1 MQELEESLS
10 LPSRHDRQ
18 QTKNRRRFLR
28 QLCGGAAAAI
38 ASREAMN
45 TMSMPTQAATSAGA
59 LPLVQ
64 IGPHRITRLIA
75 GGNPIGGW
83 SHATLNLTRHM
94 LEHFTLER
102 TIEFLEKC
110 EREGIN
116 TWQYDHEAKAVS
128 ALRSIREKGSK
139 LQFICLHATKRGPL
153 KKAVEET
160 NPIALVHHGGVTD
173 SLFRAGKAQEVHD
186 FVKQAH
192 DLGVLAGVSSHNP
205 ENIRRVFEEGW
216 ENDLFMTCF
225 YYVTRTREEQQQLL
239 GKVTVGEPFFESDP
253 DDMTRVIRKVTKPCL
268 AFKILAAG
276 RLCEKQKTV
285 DEAFQFAF
293 QNIKPSDAVIVG
305 MFPRYED
312 EVRLNVA
319 YARKYGQIA

>member
-10 LPSRHDRQ
+10 VPRHHELH
-18 QTKNRRRFLR
+18 QTRGRRRFLR

-38 ASREAMN
+38 ASRE
-45 TMSMPTQAATSAGA
+45 TMTTLSMPGRAATSAGV

-64 IGPHRITRLIA
+64 IGPHRVTRLIA

-94 LEHFTLER
+94 LEHFTLGR

-110 EREGIN
+110 EGEGIN
-116 TWQYDHEAKAVS
+116 TWQYDHESKAVA

-205 ENIRRVFEEGW
+205 DNIRRIFEEGW
-216 ENDLFMTCF
+216 ENDLFMTCL
-225 YYVTRTREEQQQLL
+225 YYLTRPREEQQQNL
-239 GKVTVGEPFFESDP
+239 GKVAVGEPFFESDP
-253 DDMTRVIRKVTKPCL
+253 VDMTRVIRQVAKPCL

-276 RLCEKQKTV
+276 RLCWEQKTV

-312 EVRLNVA
+312 EVRLNIA
-319 YARKYGQIA
+319 YVRKYGQIA

>member
-1 MQELEESLS
+1 MTTL
-10 LPSRHDRQ
+10 
-18 QTKNRRRFLR
+18 
-28 QLCGGAAAAI
+28 
-38 ASREAMN
+38 
-45 TMSMPTQAATSAGA
+45 SMPMRAATSAGV
-59 LPLVQ
+59 LPSVQ
-64 IGPHRITRLIA
+64 IGSHRVTRLIA

-139 LQFICLHATKRGPL
+139 LQFICLHAAKRGPL

-205 ENIRRVFEEGW
+205 ENIRRIFEEGW
-216 ENDLFMTCF
+216 ENDLFMTCL
-225 YYVTRTREEQQQLL
+225 YYLTRPREEQQQNL
-239 GKVTVGEPFFESDP
+239 GKVAVGEPFFESDRV
-253 DDMTRVIRKVTKPCL
+253 DMTRVIRQVTKPCL

-276 RLCEKQKTV
+276 RLCWEQKTV
-285 DEAFQFAF
+285 EEAFQFAF

-319 YARKYGQIA
+319 YVRQYGHLT

>member
-1 MQELEESLS
+1 MQELKESSSVLSHYEQS
-10 LPSRHDRQ
+10 LPRG
-18 QTKNRRRFLR
+18 RRRFLK
-28 QLCGGAAAAI
+28 QMCSGAAAVASSEVISAI
-38 ASREAMN
+38 PLLAG
-45 TMSMPTQAATSAGA
+45 PTAAAGV
-59 LPLVQ
+59 LPAVPV
-64 IGPHRITRLIA
+64 GPFRVTRLIA

-83 SHATLNLTRHM
+83 SHATNNLTRHM

-116 TWQYDHEAKAVS
+116 TWQYDHETKAVS
-128 ALRSIREKGSK
+128 ALRAVREKGSK

-160 NPIALVHHGGVTD
+160 SPIALVHHGGVTD

-205 ENIRRVFEEGW
+205 ENIRRIFEEGW

-225 YYVTRTREEQQQLL
+225 YYVSRQREDQQQLL

-253 DDMTRVIRKVTKPCL
+253 DDMTRVIRKVTKTCL

-276 RLCEKQKTV
+276 RLCWEQKTV
-285 DEAFQFAF
+285 DEAFQYAF
-293 QNIKPSDAVIVG
+293 RNIKPSDAVIVG

-312 EVRLNVA
+312 EVRLNVG
-319 YARKYGQIA
+319 YVRKYGQSS